1 MLGRL
6 KSVFSKVRKKIETE
20 TEKPVKQEK
29 SKKEKKPSFVD
40 KLNII
45 KKLEK
50 SKLKKI
56 LEELEEELL
65 TNNVAYSVTE
75 ELKETIKESKPK
87 ELKKTLE
94 KKLKEILSA
103 EAIDIY
109 KGEKPIKL
117 LFIGVNGVGKTTT
130 LAKLASHLQK
140 KKKKVVMAAGD
151 TFRAAAI
158 EQIQAHADKLKIKL
172 IKHSYGSDAAAVAFD
187 AIEHAKAKKLD
198 YVLIDTAG
206 RSHANE
212 DLMRELE
219 KIKRVSKP
227 DFTILVVDSLT
238 GNDAVDQAKLFG
250 EKIGIDGVI
259 LTKADADERGGA
271 IISVAHETGKPILF
285 LGTGQ
290 EYKDLKEFNA
300 DDIIKQIL

>member
-6 KSVFSKVRKKIETE
+6 KSIFSKVKKTVDKE
-20 TEKPVKQEK
+20 TEKPVKETK
-29 SKKEKKPSFVD
+29 KKPSFIS
-40 KLNII
+40 KLNVV
-45 KKLEK
+45 KNLEK

-56 LEELEEELL
+56 LDELEEELL

-75 ELKETIKESKPK
+75 ELKETIKNSKPK

-103 EAIDIY
+103 DSINIY
-109 KGEKPIKL
+109 KGDKPIKIM
-117 LFIGVNGVGKTTT
+117 FVGVNGVGKTTT

-158 EQIQAHADKLKIKL
+158 EQIQAHADKLKINL

-219 KIKRVSKP
+219 KVKRVSKP

-271 IISVAHETGKPILF
+271 IISVAHEAGKPILF

-300 DDIIKQIL
+300 DEIIKQIL